1 MLLKQKYCITCLNL
15 DKSRKSLQFE
25 TTKIQFTTVEE
36 YIKKLWMENK
46 FFFKERK
53 NNCLQINNMKNKFK
67 KGKSNF
73 KSFIKNLI
81 NKKEIHPNK
90 LLSFLLLIRVLNKG
104 KEL

>member
-1 MLLKQKYCITCLNL
+1 MLLKQNYCITCLNL
-15 DKSRKSLQFE
+15 DKSRKFLQLE

-36 YIKKLWMENK
+36 FIKKLWMENK
-46 FFFKERK
+46 CFFKERK
-53 NNCLQINNMKNKFK
+53 SNCLQINNMKNKFK

-81 NKKEIHPNK
+81 NKKEIPPNK
-90 LLSFLLLIRVLNKG
+90 SSSFLLLIKVLNKD